1 MQKTEVVGIY
11 KASEGVLVN
20 KDNDSLR
27 KYRERRNLL
36 KAKDEKINILED
48 RVTNLSKDM
57 EEIKSLLK
65 QLVK

>member
-20 KDNDSLR
+20 RDNDSLR
-27 KYRERRNLL
+27 KYRDRRSLL
-36 KAKDEKINILED
+36 RAKDEKINILED
-48 RVTNLSKDM
+48 KITDLSKDM

>member
-1 MQKTEVVGIY
+1 MQKTEVSGIY

-27 KYRERRNLL
+27 KYRDRRSLL

-48 RVTNLSKDM
+48 KITDLSKDM

>member
-1 MQKTEVVGIY
+1 MQKTDIPGIY
-11 KASEGVLVN
+11 KATEGVLVS

-27 KYRERRNLL
+27 KYRDRRMLL
-36 KAKDEKINILED
+36 RLKDDKINILED
-48 RVTNLSKDM
+48 KISVLSKDM

>member
-48 RVTNLSKDM
+48 KVTNLSKDM